1 MKPCIES
8 QLYTVQVESER
19 WTLHTKHNLKHR
31 PTPHPRENKGRPL
44 HSMTQ
49 LLIACMEILL
59 LKLAATIFGL
69 D

>member
-1 MKPCIES
+1 MSGTWELLALTALPQTQRKKKEKMKACIES

-19 WTLHTKHNLKHR
+19 WT
-31 PTPHPRENKGRPL
+31 
-44 HSMTQ
+44 
-49 LLIACMEILL
+49 LIACMEILL